1 MLVLIMFS
9 LQGMTRQTWRDKAL
23 RTQKYAHV
31 KHHCKTCHKDY
42 KGLNVMRHALSHLRG
57 GKLRCIL
64 CGKRLHQF
72 SSAKKHIL
80 EHIDQMD
87 KDKPL
92 DKEAATVDTKAT
104 NGKGKDK
111 GANPNQPQDEN
122 ETPVSNEQ
130 TNQITR
136 SKKKAPALKRENRII
151 RNLRTLIK
159 KTSVLHSKGK
169 NPSAN
174 AFKHSDFLDD
184 QVIIKD
190 GVVIIK
196 DPNLQKTDGKET
208 LDGAAGGT
216 DSIYHLCPSESC
228 DKVFLKI
235 NSTLTKHAI
244 KYHINEDKVLEKT
257 FMWCKHKCILCSR

>member
-1 MLVLIMFS
+1 MIFS
-9 LQGMTRQTWRDKAL
+9 LQGVTRQTWRDKAL

-31 KHHCKTCHKDY
+31 KHHCKSCHKDY

-64 CGKRLHQF
+64 CGKRLHQL

-80 EHIDQMD
+80 EHINQMD

-92 DKEAATVDTKAT
+92 DKESGPVDTKAT
-104 NGKGKDK
+104 NGSSDK
-111 GANPNQPQDEN
+111 GANSNQPRDEK
-122 ETPVSNEQ
+122 ETPVPNEK
-130 TNQITR
+130 TNQIPK
-136 SKKKAPALKRENRII
+136 SKKKVPALKREHRII

-169 NPSAN
+169 NPSTN
-174 AFKHSDFLDD
+174 AFKQPDFQDD
-184 QVIIKD
+184 QVVIQD

-196 DPNLQKTDGKET
+196 DPTLQGTDRKET
-208 LDGAAGGT
+208 PEGETGNSLDN
-216 DSIYHLCPSESC
+216 SYYLCPSESC

-244 KYHINEDKVLEKT
+244 KYHNKEDKVLEKT
-257 FMWCKHKCILCSR
+257 FVWCKHKCILCSR